1 MIILQQTLKDQLQN
15 ESGKKTSSPSSFF
28 KSKWLEEQDQKKT
41 FNHLN
46 SAEIDQ
52 TIQERI
58 YFKSSKASDYERF
71 QEMNDMK
78 RSSDFKVFS
87 KLRSIIKPYQKL
99 EFQKLTEEL
108 EALDLQV
115 SRVCSVIIMVCINLF
130 LHSGQVF
137 YFSILFD
144 VFINTCVLDLLRG
157 LLGLSTIYTH
167 RFVRGR
173 RF

>member
-71 QEMNDMK
+71 QEMNDLK

-108 EALDLQV
+108 EALDCLYSIQNKK
-115 SRVCSVIIMVCINLF
+115 IMNHQMIKSLTQSLKQIEKHCQKIKKEIN
-130 LHSGQVF
+130 H
-137 YFSILFD
+137 
-144 VFINTCVLDLLRG
+144 
-157 LLGLSTIYTH
+157 
-167 RFVRGR
+167 
-173 RF
+173 